1 MRKITM
7 KNDTLPQ
14 ELIKQAIA
22 MMKIAYVP
30 YSNYPVGAALLSDG
44 GKVFCGCNV
53 ENASYPLTICAE
65 RNAVFQAV
73 AAGEKNFKTIV
84 IATQNGG
91 APCGACRQVMVEFA
105 PQMRVITVDA
115 QGQVFLDTTV
125 ADLIPHYFGPTSL
138 TD

>member
-1 MRKITM
+1 M
-7 KNDTLPQ
+7 KNNPVPQ
-14 ELIKQAIA
+14 DLIDQAIA
-22 MMKIAYVP
+22 MLKKAYVP
-30 YSNYPVGAALLSDG
+30 YSNYPVGAALLSESG
-44 GKVFCGCNV
+44 HVFCGCNV

-73 AAGEKNFKTIV
+73 AAGEKKYKTIV

-105 PQMRVITVDA
+105 PEMRLITVNA
-115 QGQVFLDTTV
+115 KGEVNLDTTV
-125 ADLIPHYFGPTSL
+125 AELIPHYFGPTSL

>member
-1 MRKITM
+1 M
-7 KNDTLPQ
+7 KNDPLSQ
-14 ELIKQAIA
+14 ELIGQAIA
-22 MMKIAYVP
+22 MLKMAYVP
-30 YSNYPVGAALLSDG
+30 YSNYPVGAALLSDS

-73 AAGEKNFKTIV
+73 AAGEKNFQAIV

-115 QGQVFLDTTV
+115 NGKVFLDTTV
-125 ADLIPHYFGPTSL
+125 AELIPHYFGPTSL